1 MEIPLRI
8 TDNRTKSN
16 LQKLFSGLFRQVIST
31 STCQAAILHKCWPYP
46 HTTEE
51 GIELVDRDVTN
62 SEQANDPSIDCVF
75 HGTPCLPIGLAQP
88 TRP

>member
-1 MEIPLRI
+1 MIDDVVRLTYRAHLSIP
-8 TDNRTKSN
+8 
-16 LQKLFSGLFRQVIST
+16 T
-31 STCQAAILHKCWPYP
+31 SACEAAILHKCWPYP

-62 SEQANDPSIDCVF
+62 SEQANQTSIDCVF